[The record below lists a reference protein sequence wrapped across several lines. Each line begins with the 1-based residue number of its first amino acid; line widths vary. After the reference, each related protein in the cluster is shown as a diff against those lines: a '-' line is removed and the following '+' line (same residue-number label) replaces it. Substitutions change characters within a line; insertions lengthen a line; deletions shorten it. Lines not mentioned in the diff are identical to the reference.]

1 MQSVCKPIGKLKGIA
16 GFSMLGSG
24 EVTLI
29 LDVPGLPRQAVK
41 HRGRDDSSGAPAMG
55 VYRNLSE
62 E

>member
-1 MQSVCKPIGKLKGIA
+1 MQSVCKPIGELKGIA

-24 EVTLI
+24 AAALI
-29 LDVPGLPRQAVK
+29 LDVPDLPRQAVE
-41 HRGRDDSSGAPAMG
+41 HRGRDDSSGAPVMG